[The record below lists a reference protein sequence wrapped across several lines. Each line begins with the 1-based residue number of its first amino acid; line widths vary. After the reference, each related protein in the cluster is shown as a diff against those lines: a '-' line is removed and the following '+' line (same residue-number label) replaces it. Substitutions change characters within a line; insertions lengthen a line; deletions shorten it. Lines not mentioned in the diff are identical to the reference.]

1 MSTASPPSS
10 SSGRTSL
17 PALVSV
23 TTLFFAWGFATSII
37 DTLVPMVRSVFSL
50 SFTEAMLTQFA
61 FFLAYGVVSL
71 PAALL
76 VGRLGYPR
84 AIVLSLGI
92 MILACL
98 GMPLATSLGH
108 YSLVLVSLFV
118 LACGITILQ
127 VSANPLCAQLG
138 RTEDSHRRLTLS
150 QAFNSLGT
158 VVGPLVGS
166 ALLLSGGVFALGG
179 DAASR
184 TAEQVAQSL
193 RRIDMQFLG
202 IAAGIALLAAL
213 IWGMRR
219 QLDRHGGPAGASEG
233 TSVMQAFR
241 SAWAI
246 FGAVAIFLYVGAEVS
261 IGAAM
266 INLLEQ
272 PQILNA
278 PAATAGH
285 LLSLYW
291 GGAMVGR
298 FIGSAV
304 LTRVEAGKLLMLV
317 AAVAGLLCVAVSGT
331 TGTLAAVCALSI
343 GLFNAVMFPTIFTLT
358 LERSSAP
365 PAATSGLLC
374 MAIVGGAIVPL
385 ATGLLADRAGLNI
398 AFLVPAACYAGI
410 ALFSVTG
417 LLTRAGA
424 GTSRRGVLA
433 TAH

>member
-1 MSTASPPSS
+1 MRTAPPAQGS
-10 SSGRTSL
+10 SL
-17 PALVSV
+17 PALASV

-61 FFLAYGVVSL
+61 FFLAYGIVSL

-84 AIVLSLGI
+84 SIVLSLGI

-108 YSLVLVSLFV
+108 YSLVLASLFV

-127 VSANPLCAQLG
+127 VSANPLCAHLG
-138 RTEDSHRRLTLS
+138 RPEDSHRRLTLS

-158 VVGPLVGS
+158 VAGPLVGS
-166 ALLLSGGVFALGG
+166 ALLLSGGVFALGDG
-179 DAASR
+179 A
-184 TAEQVAQSL
+184 TGPTTEQVAQSL
-193 RRIDMQFLG
+193 RRIDTQFLG

-213 IWGMRR
+213 IWAMRR
-219 QLDRHGGPAGASEG
+219 QLERHGGGADEDQG
-233 TSVMQAFR
+233 GSVAQAFR

-246 FGAVAIFLYVGAEVS
+246 FGAVALFLYVGAEVS

-291 GGAMVGR
+291 GGATVGR

-304 LTRVEAGKLLMLV
+304 LSRVEAGKLLAAV
-317 AAVAGLLCVAVSGT
+317 AAVAGLLCVAVSGS
-331 TGTLAAVCALSI
+331 TGLPAAVCALSI

-374 MAIVGGAIVPL
+374 MAIVGGAVVPL
-385 ATGLLADRAGLNI
+385 ATGLLADHAGLSI

-410 ALFSVTG
+410 AIFSVTG
-417 LLTRAGA
+417 LMTRAGA
-424 GTSRRGVLA
+424 SARRRDAVA

>member
-1 MSTASPPSS
+1 MRTAPPARP
-10 SSGRTSL
+10 GSL
-17 PALVSV
+17 PALASV

-108 YSLVLVSLFV
+108 YSLVLCSLFV

-138 RTEDSHRRLTLS
+138 RPEDSHRRLTLS

-158 VVGPLVGS
+158 VAGPLVGS
-166 ALLLSGGVFALGG
+166 ALLLSGGVFAPGDG
-179 DAASR
+179 DAGR

-202 IAAGIALLAAL
+202 IAVGIALLAIL
-213 IWGMRR
+213 IWSMRR
-219 QLDRHGGPAGASEG
+219 QLERHGGRADGGQGAS
-233 TSVMQAFR
+233 VAQAFR
-241 SAWAI
+241 SAWAV
-246 FGAVAIFLYVGAEVS
+246 FGAVALFLYVGAEVS

-272 PQILNA
+272 PQILDA

-304 LTRVEAGKLLMLV
+304 LSRVEAGRLLAVV
-317 AAVAGLLCVAVSGT
+317 AAVAGLLCLAVSGS
-331 TGTLAAVCALSI
+331 TGVLAAVCALSI

-374 MAIVGGAIVPL
+374 MAIVGGAVVPL
-385 ATGLLADRAGLNI
+385 ATGMLADHAGLSF

-410 ALFSVTG
+410 AVFSVTG
-417 LLTRAGA
+417 LMTRA
-424 GTSRRGVLA
+424 RRAVPGRAA
-433 TAH
+433 TVH